1 MANVYQKSLWRM
13 RMNREEAWRY
23 LLEVASKIGSISAE
37 TLCDKDRDK
46 VIEAI
51 NILYWD

>member
-1 MANVYQKSLWRM
+1 
-13 RMNREEAWRY
+13 MNREEAWRY

-51 NILYWD
+51 NIVYWD